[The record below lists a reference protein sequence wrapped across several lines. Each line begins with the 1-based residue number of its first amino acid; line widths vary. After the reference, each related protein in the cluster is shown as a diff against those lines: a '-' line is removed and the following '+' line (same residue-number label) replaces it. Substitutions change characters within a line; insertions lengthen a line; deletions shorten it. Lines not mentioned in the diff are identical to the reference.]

1 MNSLEFL
8 NKCFLFDIE
17 INEKNEIYSL
27 GAVYGDDSF
36 LLEPRKRI
44 TKQQLHDFDAL
55 AESADFI
62 LGHNVLA
69 HDIPH
74 LKKLA
79 PSLSFL
85 QKPVIDTLYLSPL
98 AFPENPYHRLVK
110 DYKLVR
116 DSVNNPVQD
125 AKLAGRIFSE
135 QWDAFSRHVEQH
147 SDVPLLYRA
156 FFSHDPQLQGIS
168 TAFENM
174 GIPRIAG
181 EDLYET
187 FAWFA
192 RKKVC
197 QTALQHLLEQLPESS
212 NILPS
217 LAYVTAWLSV
227 AGGNSV
233 LPPWVRHHFPKT
245 CQILQQLREIPCDHA
260 DCSYC
265 KTHHNPK
272 FFLKNFFG
280 FDDFRATPATREN
293 KSLQYEIVKSA
304 ATNHSLFATLPT
316 GGGKSLCYLLPALM
330 RYHRH
335 NALSIV
341 ISPLQALM
349 KDQVDNFSKLTGT
362 GTAAALSGM
371 LTLPERSE
379 IQEGVRMGD
388 IGILFVSPEQLRNS
402 SFINCIKQ
410 REIGAWIFDEAH
422 CLSKWG
428 HDFRPD
434 YLYSIRFIR
443 ELARQEKHSIPP
455 VQCFTATAKK
465 DVKFEITN
473 ILSRELG
480 IRLVAFE
487 GGHERSNLIYEV
499 YPVDAYQKNE
509 TILELLRGRYKSSG
523 SVVIYCAKRKSTE
536 YLTELLQKEG
546 FPAQAFHAG
555 LAPSEKK
562 IIQDDFINGEI
573 PIICATNAFG
583 MGIDKD
589 DVRLVIHY
597 DIPGSLENYLQE
609 AGRAGRDRD
618 MAECILIFTDQDIET
633 QFTLSSLSRLTKRE
647 ITQLL
652 KGLRY
657 AAKGK
662 KELVLTSGELM
673 RQEVVDL
680 APEEIYDADT
690 RVRTAISWLER
701 GGYLERN
708 ENNTRVFQGT
718 PLVQNLE
725 EAGKKIEA
733 LNLPKRQQER
743 WLSILA
749 AIMENSMPGRGF
761 SADELAS
768 HSSFAGT
775 EHDAE
780 NETESQRVIRSL
792 QDMAEHG
799 LLNKETSL
807 TAYIRYKTAS
817 SSKKRLQ
824 QTCKLEKDFLQI
836 LEEAAP
842 DTEIGQPVEI
852 DLRQVNQK
860 LLDLEHTYS
869 TPRSLTLILHG
880 LSRDG
885 KGIAGQKGSI
895 SIKDRGQHRFSM
907 VLHRDW
913 QSLHKTVR
921 LRQQTAFTALGVIHA
936 ALPKNSPPGATLL
949 VKFTMEAII
958 ESVRRDMLLH
968 ELKDPLAATE
978 RALTFMN
985 EQNIID
991 LQQGLAI
998 FRQAMTIS
1006 LNMEKKGFPYGNK
1019 DFAPLKTHYEER
1031 NFQIHVMNEYAKRAL
1046 DTINAARG
1054 LVASYFQD
1062 EKEDFIKRFFP
1073 GREETLQRATSEQS
1087 YQQIVDELH
1096 NPSQGN
1102 IVSAESSKN
1111 ILVLAG
1117 PGSGKTRVVAH
1128 RIAFL
1133 LRVERIRPTAIL
1145 ALCFNRSAVMELRR
1159 QVRNLIGN
1167 NMQGISTLTFHGL
1180 ALRLT
1185 GRSLADQGISGD
1197 RKDINFADLI
1207 SDAIALLKGE
1217 KETLG
1222 FDGEQAR
1229 EELTGRFSHILVDE
1243 YQDIDEEQYN
1253 MISLLAGKNLS
1264 ENDTKMTILAVGDDD
1279 QNIYRFR
1286 GTNVEFIRRFH
1297 HDYKADIHFLV
1308 ENYRSTA
1315 NIIAAANQLIIHNQD
1330 RMKTEHPIRINK
1342 GRESLPAGGN
1352 MEVNDPVV
1360 QGKVDILE
1368 VGDNSI
1374 QALVLLEQI
1383 RALQRQES
1391 DFSLENCAI
1400 LSREWQDLDMIRS
1413 LLEKTGI
1420 PVCINWGRASFPAL
1434 SRIREHADL
1443 LEYLEK
1449 QRTCE
1454 MRASELATFL
1464 GNNQKQKSLW
1474 QENIFSILDNWAEET
1489 GDSLQPVPAI
1499 LDYFYETFS
1508 DQRRNG
1514 NMGNGIFLSTVHSV
1528 KGMEFDHVFILAEN
1542 WQNIQGPEL
1551 EEERRLYYVAMS
1563 RARKTLHL
1571 FSLQNNK
1578 NPHTSLLSGDAILR
1592 RTMTT
1597 DQNEELSHYRYA
1609 ILGMKEL
1616 YIDYACSKAAK
1627 HPIHESLRKLQTG
1640 DTLQIKKRKNELYL
1654 LNHNDVA
1661 LIRLAHSAD
1670 KHWQPRLHTIRE
1682 VRVLAM
1688 VRRQRSDIQDS
1699 NFAARCRVDAWELPV
1714 VELKYS
1720 DKTTQVQSKK
1730 GH

>member
-1 MNSLEFL
+1 MNSRDFL
-8 NKCFLFDIE
+8 KKCFLFDIE
-17 INEKNEIYSL
+17 INEKNDIYSL

-36 LLEPRKRI
+36 LLEPGKEINKR
-44 TKQQLHDFDAL
+44 QLADFDAL

-74 LKKLA
+74 LSKLD
-79 PSLSFL
+79 PNLILL

-116 DSVNNPVQD
+116 DSVNNPLQD
-125 AKLAGRIFSE
+125 AKLAGRIFLE
-135 QWDAFSRHVEQH
+135 QWDAFSRQVKEH
-147 SDVPLLYRA
+147 SDTPQLYRS
-156 FFSHDPQLQGIS
+156 FLSQDPRLHGIS
-168 TAFENM
+168 SAFGNM
-174 GIPRIAG
+174 GIPFISG
-181 EDLYET
+181 NDLHET
-187 FAWFA
+187 FARFA
-192 RKKVC
+192 GEKVC
-197 QTALQHLLEQLPESS
+197 QTGLQYLLEQLTKSS
-212 NILPS
+212 DILPP

-245 CQILQQLREIPCDHA
+245 GQILQQLRESPCENTECH
-260 DCSYC
+260 YC

-280 FDDFRATPATREN
+280 FDDFRATPVTKEN

-304 ATNHSLFATLPT
+304 ATNHSVFATLPT

-330 RYHRH
+330 RYQRH

-362 GTAAALSGM
+362 GIAAALSGM
-371 LTLPERSE
+371 LTLPERSAL
-379 IQEGVRMGD
+379 QEGVRMGD

-443 ELARQEKHSIPP
+443 ELARQEKRSIPP

-480 IRLVAFE
+480 IRLTSFE

-499 YPVDAYQKNE
+499 YPVDTYEKNE
-509 TILELLRGRYKSSG
+509 TILELLRGRYQSSG

-546 FPAQAFHAG
+546 FPAEAFHAG

-562 IIQDDFINGEI
+562 IIQDDFINGEV

-609 AGRAGRDRD
+609 AGRAGRDRNE
-618 MAECILIFTDQDIET
+618 AQCVLIFTDQDIET
-633 QFTLSSLSRLTKRE
+633 QFSLSSLSRLTKRE
-647 ITQLL
+647 IAQLL

-662 KELVLTSGELM
+662 NELVLTTGELM

-680 APEEIYDADT
+680 DPGETYDADT

-718 PLVQNLE
+718 PLVQNLD
-725 EAGKKIEA
+725 EAREKIET
-733 LNLPKRQQER
+733 LNLPRRQQER
-743 WLSILA
+743 WLSIIA
-749 AIMENSMPGRGF
+749 TITENRAPGRGF

-768 HSSFAGT
+768 HSSFTKT
-775 EHDAE
+775 ENDAE
-780 NETESQRVIRSL
+780 NETESQRVIRTL

-817 SSKKRLQ
+817 SSQKRLQ
-824 QTCKLEKDFLQI
+824 QTCTLEDNFLQI
-836 LEEAAP
+836 LEETAP
-842 DTEIGQPVEI
+842 ETETEQSVEI

-860 LLDLEHTYS
+860 LLNRGHDYS
-869 TPRSLTLILHG
+869 TPSSLTLILHG

-885 KGIAGQKGSI
+885 KGIAAQKGSI

-907 VLHRDW
+907 MLHRDW
-913 QSLHKTVR
+913 QSLGKTVR
-921 LRQQTAFTALGVIHA
+921 LRQQSAFEALRVIHA
-936 ALPKNSPPGATLL
+936 AMPKDSPAGATIL
-949 VKFTMEAII
+949 VEFTLEAIV
-958 ESVRRDMLLH
+958 ENLRNDMLLH
-968 ELKDPLAATE
+968 DLKDPLAAAE

-985 EQNIID
+985 EQHIID
-991 LQQGLAI
+991 LQQGLAV

-1006 LNMEKKGFPYGNK
+1006 LNKEKKGLPYTKK

-1054 LVASYFQD
+1054 LVTSYFQD

-1073 GREETLQRATSEQS
+1073 GREELLQRATSEQS
-1087 YQQIVDELH
+1087 YQQIVDDLH
-1096 NPSQGN
+1096 NQN
-1102 IVSAESSKN
+1102 QEKIVSADGSGN

-1133 LRVERIRPTAIL
+1133 LRVKRVRPTAIL
-1145 ALCFNRSAVMELRR
+1145 ALCFNRSAVMELRK
-1159 QVRNLIGN
+1159 QVRNLIGS

-1185 GRSLADQGISGD
+1185 GRSLADHAISD
-1197 RKDINFADLI
+1197 DQKDINFADLI
-1207 SDAIALLKGE
+1207 GDAIALLKGE

-1222 FDGEQAR
+1222 FDGERAR

-1253 MISLLAGKNLS
+1253 MISLLAGKNLT
-1264 ENDTKMTILAVGDDD
+1264 ENDAKMTIMAVGDDD

-1297 HDYKADIHFLV
+1297 HDYEANIHYLV

-1315 NIIAAANQLIIHNQD
+1315 NIIDAANQLITHNHD
-1330 RMKTEHPIRINK
+1330 RMKSEHPIRINS

-1352 MEVNDPVV
+1352 WQLNDPIV

-1368 VGDNSI
+1368 VADNNA

-1383 RALQRQES
+1383 RTLQRRES
-1391 DFSLENCAI
+1391 NFSLENCAI
-1400 LSREWQDLDMIRS
+1400 LSREWQDLDRIRT
-1413 LLEKTGI
+1413 LFEKAAI
-1420 PVCINWGRASFPAL
+1420 PVSVNWGRVNFPAL
-1434 SRIREHADL
+1434 SRIRENTEL
-1443 LEYLEK
+1443 LDYLEK
-1449 QRTCE
+1449 QRTSE
-1454 MRASELATFL
+1454 IRASDIVKHLRQ
-1464 GNNQKQKSLW
+1464 NQQQKSLW
-1474 QENIFSILDNWAEET
+1474 QENIYSILDNWTEET
-1489 GDSLQPVPAI
+1489 GDTPQPVPAI
-1499 LDYFYETFS
+1499 LDYLYETFNE
-1508 DQRRNG
+1508 QRRNG

-1528 KGMEFDHVFILAEN
+1528 KGMEFSHVFILGEN
-1542 WQNIQGPEL
+1542 WQNKRGPEL

-1563 RARKTLHL
+1563 RARETLHL

-1578 NPHTSLLSGDAILR
+1578 NPHASLLLGKAILHR
-1592 RTMTT
+1592 KMTAKHS
-1597 DQNEELSHYRYA
+1597 DYLAQYRYK

-1616 YIDYACSKAAK
+1616 YIDYASGKAAH
-1627 HPIHESLRKLQTG
+1627 HPIHMALRNLQAG
-1640 DTLQIKKRKNELYL
+1640 DALQIKKRKNGLYL
-1654 LNHNDVA
+1654 LNMNDIV
-1661 LIRLAHSAD
+1661 LTRLAHSSERYW
-1670 KHWQPRLHTIRE
+1670 HSRLHLIM
-1682 VRVLAM
+1682 VVQILAM
-1688 VRRQRSDIQDS
+1688 VRRKRNDIQDT
-1699 NFAARCRVDAWELPV
+1699 NFAARCRVEAWELPV
-1714 VELKYS
+1714 VELKLT
-1720 DKTTQVQSKK
+1720 DKTPNPHFS
-1730 GH
+1730 